1 MNVFYTL
8 KNGLNGKFY
17 VTCTLPQYRKKKETG
32 EKKKVT
38 NALIRNV

>member
-17 VTCTLPQYRKKKETG
+17 VTCTLPF
-32 EKKKVT
+32 
-38 NALIRNV
+38 NLIEDYVAKTAY